1 MRAGV
6 GGVIRARLIAAGI
19 ALAVL
24 LAIVWAIYHSG
35 ERTGAARV
43 TQGAE
48 RQHSARAAEARA
60 DEQAAAAVS
69 DSIGRRVARAD
80 DLSTQAVKATIK
92 DLRDAIE
99 SVPPAAAGDPVPAAA
114 VDRLQDSLNAGI
126 DRANRAAEDPAALPR
141 SGQDGAS

>member
-1 MRAGV
+1 MRAGA
-6 GGVIRARLIAAGI
+6 GGVIRARLIAAGV

-48 RQHSARAAEARA
+48 GQHSARAAEARA
-60 DEQAAAAVS
+60 DERAAAAVS

-99 SVPPAAAGDPVPAAA
+99 AVPPAVAGDPFPAAP
-114 VDRLQDSLNAGI
+114 VDRLQNSLNAGI
-126 DRANRAAEDPAALPR
+126 DRANRAAEDPGAISR
-141 SGQDGAS
+141 TGENGAS